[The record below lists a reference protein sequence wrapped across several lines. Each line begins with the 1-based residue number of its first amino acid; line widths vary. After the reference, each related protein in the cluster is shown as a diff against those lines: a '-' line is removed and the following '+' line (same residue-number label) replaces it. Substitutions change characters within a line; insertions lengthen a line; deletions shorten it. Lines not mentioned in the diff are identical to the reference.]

1 MKPIAR
7 STLEP
12 ERGSASR
19 SSSAWNNDHRISTTL
34 REASPLRVA
43 DPRSGN
49 DTGAFTPSE
58 NHLSLLLARGTVTT
72 MKRAFFLI
80 GIILAMNARATVP
93 EIYHDG
99 WIDFNKNGAKDIF
112 EDSTQPVEKRVADLL
127 AQMTL
132 EEKIGQ
138 LHQNTRDTGAEKI
151 YKDQIERGDLGSL
164 LGSSAIIES
173 PLQRNALQKM
183 AVEGTRLGIP
193 LIFGHDSIHGFRTT
207 FPIPLAQACA
217 WEPELFERT
226 QRISA
231 RETAAGGNDWTFAPM
246 VDLGRDPRWG
256 RIAEGFGED
265 PYLGC
270 LYAAANVRGFQGTNV
285 AAPDRVIACMKHY
298 VGYGAAEGGRDYN
311 TTEISEYTLR
321 NFYLPQFKAGLDA
334 GAWTFM
340 TAFNCLSGVPA
351 SANRHVLTEIL
362 RDEWKFNGFVVSDYQ
377 AVEQLIDHGV
387 AADANESARLAITAG
402 VDMEMVSSNYETL
415 PTQLQEGKV
424 TQATIDES
432 VRRILRVK
440 FAKGLFDRPYADET
454 LYKDAYLKPDAV
466 ALAREA
472 AAKVCVL
479 LKNEKDALPISK
491 SVKKIALI
499 GPIAD
504 VPGEM
509 LGCWASRGRPQDAV
523 SLAAGIRAKLPATA
537 RLTVFS
543 GCNITN
549 NTAQISRAVS
559 DAKAAD
565 VVILAL
571 GEPREWSG
579 ESKSRTKLGVPGR
592 QLELFQAVAATGK
605 PVIVVLFNG
614 RPLTIPE
621 ISTNATAILEAWH
634 PGVQGGN
641 GVADILFGD
650 ASPGGRLTTSFPYD
664 VGQVPI
670 HYNHFNTGR
679 PGIGEY
685 KGNYVDA
692 PITPLY
698 PFGFGLSYTSFEY
711 SKVQLSAPSMKSG
724 QTMTA
729 HVELKNTGLRAGT
742 EVVQL
747 YIRDVA
753 ASAGPRPVRELK
765 GFQKVQL
772 NPGESRDVTFAI
784 SNKELGY
791 YDSAGHWL
799 VEPGKFQVWITRDSA
814 SGKPVDFQLD

>member
-1 MKPIAR
+1 MK
-7 STLEP
+7 
-12 ERGSASR
+12 
-19 SSSAWNNDHRISTTL
+19 
-34 REASPLRVA
+34 RV
-43 DPRSGN
+43 
-49 DTGAFTPSE
+49 
-58 NHLSLLLARGTVTT
+58 LLLTA
-72 MKRAFFLI
+72 
-80 GIILAMNARATVP
+80 ILFALNALGTVP
-93 EIYHDG
+93 EMYHDG
-99 WIDFNKNGAKDIF
+99 WIDFNKNGTKDVY
-112 EDSTQPVEKRVADLL
+112 EDPTQPVEKRVADLM
-127 AQMTL
+127 AQMSL

-138 LHQNTRDTGAEKI
+138 LHQTTRDTNAVKI
-151 YKDQIERGDLGSL
+151 YKDEISRGDMGSFLG
-164 LGSSAIIES
+164 GGEDIET
-173 PLQRNALQKM
+173 PVTRNALQRI

-193 LIFGHDSIHGFRTT
+193 MIFGHDSIHGFRTI

-226 QRISA
+226 QRLSA

-265 PYLGC
+265 PWLGC

-285 AAPDRVIACMKHY
+285 AAADRVVACMKHY

-311 TTEISEYTLR
+311 TTEISEFTLR

-340 TAFNCLSGVPA
+340 TAFNSLSGFP
-351 SANRHVLTEIL
+351 SSGNRHILTDIL
-362 RDEWKFNGFVVSDYQ
+362 RDEWKFRGFVVSDYQ
-377 AVEQLIDHGV
+377 AIEQLIDHGV
-387 AADANESARLAITAG
+387 AADADESARLAINAG

-415 PTQLQEGKV
+415 PQQIQDGKV
-424 TQATIDES
+424 SQATIDES

-440 FAKGLFDRPYADET
+440 FLKGLFDRPYADET
-454 LYKDAYLKPDAV
+454 NYKDAYLRPDAV

-472 AAKVCVL
+472 ATKICVL
-479 LKNEKDALPISK
+479 LKNENNALPISK

-499 GPIAD
+499 GPLGDARA
-504 VPGEM
+504 EM

-523 SLAAGIRAKLPATA
+523 SLAAGIRAKLSADT
-537 RLTVFS
+537 RLTIS
-543 GCNITN
+543 PGCNITN
-549 NTAQISRAVS
+549 NTAQISRAVA

-571 GEPREWSG
+571 GEPRDWSG
-579 ESKSRTKLGVPGR
+579 ESKSRTHLDVPGR
-592 QLELFQAVAATGK
+592 QMELFRAVVATGK

-634 PGVQGGN
+634 PGVQAGN

-650 ASPGGRLTTSFPYD
+650 ASPAGRLTTSFPYD

-670 HYNHFNTGR
+670 YYNHLNTGR

-698 PFGFGLSYTSFEY
+698 PFGYGLTYTSFQY
-711 SKVQLSAPSMKSG
+711 GKVELNAPTIKTGETLSA
-724 QTMTA
+724 
-729 HVELKNTGLRAGT
+729 HVQVKNTGSRQGT

-753 ASAGPRPVRELK
+753 ASVGPRPVRELK
-765 GFQKVQL
+765 GFQKIQL
-772 NPGESRDVTFAI
+772 NPGESRDVTFTI
-784 SNKELGY
+784 SNQELGY
-791 YDSAGHWL
+791 FDAAGHWL
-799 VEPGKFQVWITRDSA
+799 VEPGKFQVWLSKDSA
-814 SGKPVDFQLD
+814 SGKPVDFQLTAESK

>member
-1 MKPIAR
+1 
-7 STLEP
+7 
-12 ERGSASR
+12 
-19 SSSAWNNDHRISTTL
+19 
-34 REASPLRVA
+34 
-43 DPRSGN
+43 
-49 DTGAFTPSE
+49 
-58 NHLSLLLARGTVTT
+58 
-72 MKRAFFLI
+72 MKRVFFLV
-80 GIILAMNARATVP
+80 GFMFALNALGTVP
-93 EIYHDG
+93 EIYHED
-99 WIDFNKNGAKDIF
+99 WIDFNKNGVKDVY
-112 EDSTQPVEKRVADLL
+112 EDPTQPVEKRVDDLL
-127 AQMTL
+127 RQMTL

-138 LHQNTRDTGAEKI
+138 LHQTTRDKNAEKI
-151 YKDQIERGDLGSL
+151 YKEEIQRGDMGSFLG
-164 LGSSAIIES
+164 GGEDIES
-173 PLQRNALQKM
+173 PTIRNALQHI
-183 AVEGTRLGIP
+183 AVDGTRLGIP
-193 LIFGHDSIHGFRTT
+193 LIFGHDSIHGFRTI

-231 RETAAGGNDWTFAPM
+231 RETSAGGNDWTFAPM

-265 PYLGC
+265 PWLGC
-270 LYAAANVRGFQGTNV
+270 LYAAANVRGFQGTNIADPENV
-285 AAPDRVIACMKHY
+285 VACMKHFA
-298 VGYGAAEGGRDYN
+298 GYGAAEGGRDYN

-321 NFYLPQFKAGLDA
+321 NFYLPQFKSGLDA

-340 TAFNCLSGVPA
+340 TSFNSLSGFPA
-351 SANRHVLTEIL
+351 SGNHHILTDIL
-362 RDEWKFNGFVVSDYQ
+362 RNEWQFHGFVVSDYQ

-387 AADANESARLAITAG
+387 AADVDEAARLAINAG

-415 PTQLQEGKV
+415 PQQIQEGKV
-424 TQATIDES
+424 QQATIDES

-440 FAKGLFDRPYADET
+440 FLKGLFEKPYADET
-454 LYKDAYLKPDAV
+454 RYKDAYLRPDAV

-472 AAKVCVL
+472 AQKICVL
-479 LKNEKDALPISK
+479 LKNDKGILPISK
-491 SVKKIALI
+491 SAKKIALI
-499 GPIAD
+499 GPLGDARA
-504 VPGEM
+504 EM
-509 LGCWASRGRPQDAV
+509 LGCWASRGRPQDAI
-523 SLAAGIRAKLPATA
+523 SLAAGIRTKLVAGSTLIVSP
-537 RLTVFS
+537 

-549 NTAQISRAVS
+549 NTAQISRAVA

-571 GEPREWSG
+571 GEPRDWSG
-579 ESKSRTKLGVPGR
+579 ESKSRTHLDVPGR

-621 ISTNATAILEAWH
+621 ISTNAAAILEAWH
-634 PGVQGGN
+634 PGVQAGN

-650 ASPGGRLTTSFPYD
+650 ASPAGRLTTSFPYD

-679 PGIGEY
+679 PGIGEF

-698 PFGFGLSYTSFEY
+698 PFGYGLTYTTFEY
-711 SKVQLSAPSMKSG
+711 GKVQLSAPKTKSG
-724 QTMTA
+724 DPLTA
-729 HVELKNTGLRAGT
+729 HVQIKNTGTRAGA

-753 ASAGPRPVRELK
+753 ASAGPRPVHELK

-784 SNKELGY
+784 TNQELGY
-791 YDSAGHWL
+791 FDAAGHWL
-799 VEPGKFQVWITRDSA
+799 VEPGKFQVWISKDSA
-814 SGKPVDFQLD
+814 SGKPVDFQLE

>member
-1 MKPIAR
+1 
-7 STLEP
+7 
-12 ERGSASR
+12 
-19 SSSAWNNDHRISTTL
+19 
-34 REASPLRVA
+34 
-43 DPRSGN
+43 
-49 DTGAFTPSE
+49 
-58 NHLSLLLARGTVTT
+58 

-80 GIILAMNARATVP
+80 GIVLAISVQAAVVP
-93 EIYHDG
+93 DMYRDG
-99 WIDFNKNGAKDIF
+99 WIDFNKNGTKDVF
-112 EDSTQPVEKRVADLL
+112 EDPAQPLEKRVADLL
-127 AQMTL
+127 GQLTL

-138 LHQNTRDTGAEKI
+138 MHQTTYDTGAEKL
-151 YKDQIERGDLGSL
+151 YKDEIERGDMGSFLG
-164 LGSSAIIES
+164 GSPIIET
-173 PLQRNALQKM
+173 PLHRNALQKM
-183 AVEGTRLGIP
+183 AVENTRLGIP
-193 LIFGHDSIHGFRTT
+193 LIFGHDSIHGFRTI

-285 AAPDRVIACMKHY
+285 AGQENVVACMKHF

-340 TAFNCLSGVPA
+340 TSFNSLSGMPA
-351 SANRHVLTEIL
+351 SANHHVMTEIL
-362 RDEWKFNGFVVSDYQ
+362 RDEWKFKGMVVSDYQ

-387 AADANESARLAITAG
+387 AADDNEAARLALNAG

-415 PTQLQEGKV
+415 PQQLQEGKV
-424 TQATIDES
+424 SQTAIDEA

-440 FAKGLFDRPYADET
+440 FAKGLFEQPYTDPT
-454 LYKDAYLKPDAV
+454 LCTNAYLRPDAV
-466 ALAREA
+466 ELAREA

-479 LKNEKDALPISK
+479 LKNKNDALPISK
-491 SVKKIALI
+491 SVKRIAII
-499 GPIAD
+499 GPLAD
-504 VPGEM
+504 APGEM
-509 LGCWASRGRPQDAV
+509 LGCWASRGRPEDAV
-523 SLAAGIRAKLPATA
+523 SLAAGIRAKLGPKAK
-537 RLTVFS
+537 LTITP

-549 NTAQISRAVS
+549 DTAQISRAVS
-559 DAKAAD
+559 DAKNAD

-621 ISTNATAILEAWH
+621 ISTNAAAILEAWH

-650 ASPGGRLTTSFPYD
+650 ASPTARLTTSFPYD

-698 PFGFGLSYTSFEY
+698 PFGYGLSFTTFEY
-711 SKVQLSAPSMKSG
+711 GKVELTTPSMKAG
-724 QTMTA
+724 EILTA
-729 HVELKNTGLRAGT
+729 HVNLKNTGSRPGT

-772 NPGESRDVTFAI
+772 NAGESREVTFEI

-791 YDSAGHWL
+791 YDSTGHWL
-799 VEPGKFQVWITRDSA
+799 VEPGKFQVWITKDSA
-814 SGKPVDFQLD
+814 SGKPIDFQLE

>member
-1 MKPIAR
+1 MVTLMKK
-7 STLEP
+7 
-12 ERGSASR
+12 
-19 SSSAWNNDHRISTTL
+19 
-34 REASPLRVA
+34 
-43 DPRSGN
+43 
-49 DTGAFTPSE
+49 
-58 NHLSLLLARGTVTT
+58 SLFLAG
-72 MKRAFFLI
+72 MIF
-80 GIILAMNARATVP
+80 AMNARGIVP

-99 WIDFNKNGAKDIF
+99 WIDFNKNGTKDVY
-112 EDSTQPVEKRVADLL
+112 EDPTQPVEKRVDDLL
-127 AQMTL
+127 AQMKL

-138 LHQNTRDTGAEKI
+138 LHQSTRDIGAEKI
-151 YKDQIERGDLGSL
+151 YKDQIERGDMGSFL
-164 LGSSAIIES
+164 SGGEVIES
-173 PLQRNALQKM
+173 PKQRNALQRM

-193 LIFGHDSIHGFRTT
+193 LIFGHDSIHGFRTI

-231 RETAAGGNDWTFAPM
+231 RETTAGGNDWTFAPM

-265 PYLGC
+265 PWLGC

-285 AAPDRVIACMKHY
+285 AAPDRVVACMKHY

-340 TAFNCLSGVPA
+340 SSFNCLSGIPA
-351 SANRHVLTEIL
+351 SADRHTLNDIL
-362 RDEWKFNGFVVSDYQ
+362 RGEWKFRGFVVSDYD
-377 AVEQLIDHGV
+377 AVIQLIDHGV
-387 AADANESARLAITAG
+387 AANDEEAARLAITAG

-415 PTQLQEGKV
+415 PQQIQDGKISE
-424 TQATIDES
+424 ATVDEA

-440 FAKGLFDRPYADET
+440 FAKGLFDKPYADEN
-454 LYKDAYLKPDAV
+454 LYKNAYLKPDAL

-472 AAKVCVL
+472 AAKSCVL
-479 LKNEKDALPISK
+479 LKNENNALPISK

-499 GPIAD
+499 GPLGDA
-504 VPGEM
+504 PGEM

-523 SLAAGIRAKLPATA
+523 SLAAGIRPKLAAGAK
-537 RLTVFS
+537 LTVFA
-543 GCNITN
+543 GCNMTN
-549 NTAQISRAVS
+549 STAQISRAVA

-571 GEPREWSG
+571 GEPRDWSG
-579 ESKSRTKLGVPGR
+579 ESKSRTRLDVPGR
-592 QLELFQAVAATGK
+592 QLELFHAIVATGK

-614 RPLTIPE
+614 RPLAIPE

-634 PGVQGGN
+634 PGIQGGN

-650 ASPGGRLTTSFPYD
+650 ASPAGRLTTSFPYN
-664 VGQVPI
+664 VGQVPLY
-670 HYNHFNTGR
+670 YNHFNTGR

-692 PITPLY
+692 PISPLY
-698 PFGFGLSYTSFEY
+698 PFGYGLTYTTFQY
-711 SKVQLSAPSMKSG
+711 GKVELSAPTVKHG
-724 QTMTA
+724 EILTA
-729 HVELKNTGLRAGT
+729 RVQLKNTGSRPGA
-742 EVVQL
+742 EVAQL

-772 NPGESRDVTFAI
+772 NPGETRDVTFTI
-784 SNKELGY
+784 SDKELGY
-791 YDSAGHWL
+791 FDSAGHWL
-799 VEPGKFQVWITRDSA
+799 VEPGKFQVWISKDSA
-814 SGKPVDFQLD
+814 SGKPVDFELE

>member
-1 MKPIAR
+1 MGFVFA
-7 STLEP
+7 L
-12 ERGSASR
+12 
-19 SSSAWNNDHRISTTL
+19 
-34 REASPLRVA
+34 
-43 DPRSGN
+43 
-49 DTGAFTPSE
+49 
-58 NHLSLLLARGTVTT
+58 
-72 MKRAFFLI
+72 
-80 GIILAMNARATVP
+80 NALGTVP
-93 EIYHDG
+93 EIYHEG
-99 WIDFNKNGAKDIF
+99 WIDFNKNGTKDVY
-112 EDSTQPVEKRVADLL
+112 EDSRQPVEKRVDDLL
-127 AQMTL
+127 RQMSL

-138 LHQNTRDTGAEKI
+138 LHQTTRDKNAVKI
-151 YKDQIERGDLGSL
+151 YKDEIQRGDMGSFLG
-164 LGSSAIIES
+164 GGEDIES
-173 PLQRNALQKM
+173 PTIRNELQHI

-193 LIFGHDSIHGFRTT
+193 LIFGHDSIHGFRTI
-207 FPIPLAQACA
+207 FPIPLGQACA

-231 RETAAGGNDWTFAPM
+231 RETSAGGNDWTFAPM

-265 PYLGC
+265 PWLGC

-285 AAPDRVIACMKHY
+285 ADPESVVACMKHF

-340 TAFNCLSGVPA
+340 TSFNSLSGFPA
-351 SANRHVLTEIL
+351 SGNRHILTDIL
-362 RDEWKFNGFVVSDYQ
+362 RNEWKFRGFVVSDYQ
-377 AVEQLIDHGV
+377 AIEQLVDHGV
-387 AADANESARLAITAG
+387 AADADEAARLAINAG

-415 PTQLQEGKV
+415 PQQIQEGKV
-424 TQATIDES
+424 QPATIDES

-440 FAKGLFDRPYADET
+440 FTKGLFDKPYADET
-454 LYKDAYLKPDAV
+454 RYKDAYLRPDAI

-472 AAKVCVL
+472 AQKACVL
-479 LKNEKDALPISK
+479 LKNDKNILPISK
-491 SVKKIALI
+491 SAKKIALI
-499 GPIAD
+499 GPLGDARA
-504 VPGEM
+504 EM
-509 LGCWASRGRPQDAV
+509 LGCWASRGRPQDAI
-523 SLAAGIRAKLPATA
+523 SLAAGIRAKLDSDSKLVVSA
-537 RLTVFS
+537 

-549 NTAQISRAVS
+549 NIADISRAVA

-571 GEPREWSG
+571 GEPRDWSG
-579 ESKSRTKLGVPGR
+579 ESKSRTHLGVTGR

-621 ISTNATAILEAWH
+621 ISTNAAAILEAWH
-634 PGVQGGN
+634 GGVQAGN

-650 ASPGGRLTTSFPYD
+650 ASPAGRLTTSFPYD
-664 VGQVPI
+664 VGQIPI

-679 PGIGEY
+679 PGIGDF

-698 PFGFGLSYTSFEY
+698 PFGYGLTYTTFEY
-711 SKVQLSAPSMKSG
+711 GKIQLSAPKIKLG
-724 QTMTA
+724 DTLTA
-729 HVELKNTGLRAGT
+729 RVQIKNTGTRAGS

-765 GFQKVQL
+765 GFQKIQL
-772 NPGESRDVTFAI
+772 NPGESRDVTFTI
-784 SNKELGY
+784 SNQELGY
-791 YDSAGHWL
+791 FDAAGHWL
-799 VEPGKFQVWITRDSA
+799 VEPGKFQVWISKDSA
-814 SGKPVDFQLD
+814 SGKPVDFRLE